1 VRGFR
6 APYFSLTPAT
16 PWALDLLARNGFVYD
31 ASVYP
36 GRNDRYGWP
45 GAPRCPARLGD
56 TGLLVFPVP
65 LLSPR
70 LPIGFSG
77 GAYVRILP
85 ELVVRWE
92 MRRQHKAGTPG
103 MIYVH
108 PWEIAPSLPSARSG
122 SLRAEL
128 TRHACR
134 RRMRPRLTRLLA
146 TEQHRLG
153 TMADVLSALPDLPTW
168 TR

>member
-1 VRGFR
+1 MRGFR

-56 TGLLVFPVP
+56 TGPLVFLVP

-85 ELVVRWE
+85 ELVVRWG

-103 MIYVH
+103 MMIYVR
-108 PWEIAPSLPSARSG
+108 PWEIAPSLPSLRSG

-153 TMADVLSALPDLPTW
+153 TMADLPTW
-168 TR
+168 RR